1 MTSHNIHACS
11 RIELRDIRTLPDGGF
26 YRTICIFSRDGD
38 RHDVSL
44 FADSADA
51 LRFDVE
57 KETAE

>member
-1 MTSHNIHACS
+1 MTSHNIHGVT

-26 YRTICIFSRDGD
+26 YRTICITGRDGD

-51 LRFDVE
+51 LRFDLE
-57 KETAE
+57 KEIAE

>member
-1 MTSHNIHACS
+1 MTSHNIHGVT

-38 RHDVSL
+38 RHDISL
-44 FADSADA
+44 FADVADV
-51 LRFDVE
+51 LSFNVE

>member
-1 MTSHNIHACS
+1 VTSHNIHGVT
-11 RIELRDIRTLPDGGF
+11 RIELRDIVTLPDGSF

-38 RHDVSL
+38 RHDISM

>member
-1 MTSHNIHACS
+1 MTSFNLHGIT

-38 RHDVSL
+38 RHDISM

-51 LRFDVE
+51 LRFDME
-57 KETAE
+57 KEVVA

>member
-11 RIELRDIRTLPDGGF
+11 RIELRDIRALPDGGF

-51 LRFDVE
+51 LRLDAE